1 MPGVLAGDG
10 EAGVEQ
16 ALEPIAVVQRLR
28 DSGVGEQEPDGLGAD
43 RRAAKVACLPA
54 AHVSRRCAVS

>member
-43 RRAAKVACLPA
+43 RRAAKVASPRRPL
-54 AHVSRRCAVS
+54 SRRCAVS